1 MHFYGHFVRV
11 YAYFANLAVQKT
23 EMMSSDRQMKTG
35 LKLRLVVLVFIQYA
49 VWGAYLISIGRYLA
63 QTGLGSQIKWF
74 FAVNGIASLFM
85 PALIGIVADRFIQ
98 AQKTLSICH
107 FLAGGFMLAAG
118 MYCLKAGKVE
128 FGPLY
133 AFYALS
139 IVFFMPTVALTNSV
153 SYSIIGQAGGDPVRD
168 YPPIRLFGTVGFIA
182 SMLAVNFIPVN
193 GVRMQDSCTQ
203 LILSGF
209 LSLVLCLYSLTLPQC
224 PTGGSKAERSIR
236 DAFGLNAFGLFRQ
249 RHMAVF
255 FMFCILMGT
264 ALQITNGYANTFL
277 SSFSSNPAWAD
288 TFAVKN
294 SNALLSLSQISE
306 TLCFLLV
313 PFCMKRF
320 GIKKVMLMS
329 MTAWVLR
336 FGLLGIGTPD
346 MPGVLLFILSCIL
359 YGIAFDFYN
368 IAGSLYVEQN
378 VDKGIRAGAQ
388 GLFMMMSN
396 GVGATLGMMGAGS
409 VMDRF
414 VFKAAVPDWS
424 SAWFVF
430 AGYMVVVTILFALI
444 FKDKANTDNK

>member
-1 MHFYGHFVRV
+1 MRKDNILIDG
-11 YAYFANLAVQKT
+11 
-23 EMMSSDRQMKTG
+23 S
-35 LKLRLVVLVFIQYA
+35 LRFRLILLVFIQYA

-74 FAVNGIASLFM
+74 FAANGVVSLFM
-85 PALIGIVADRFIQ
+85 PALVGIIADRYIQ
-98 AQKTLSICH
+98 GQRLLALCH
-107 FLAGGFMLAAG
+107 CLAGAFMLSAG
-118 MYCLKAGKVE
+118 MYCLRAGQVA

-133 AFYALS
+133 WLYAMS

-153 SYSIIGQAGGDPVRD
+153 SYSIITRAGGDPVKD
-168 YPPIRLFGTVGFIA
+168 YPPIRLFGTVGFIC
-182 SMLAVNFIPVN
+182 SMLAVNWITID

-209 LSLVLCLYSLTLPQC
+209 LSLVLCLYCLTLPEC
-224 PTGGSKAERSIR
+224 PTSGKGQERSVA
-236 DAFGLNAFGLFRQ
+236 DAFGLKAFRLFGQ
-249 RHMAVF
+249 SHMAVF
-255 FMFCILMGT
+255 FIFCILMGT

-277 SSFSSNPAWAD
+277 SSFSANADLAD

-320 GIKKVMLMS
+320 GIKKVLLMS

-336 FGLLGIGTPD
+336 FGLFGLGAPD
-346 MPGVLLFILSCIL
+346 MPGVLLLILSCIL
-359 YGIAFDFYN
+359 YGIAFDFFN
-368 IAGSLYVEQN
+368 IAGSLFVEKN
-378 VDKGIRAGAQ
+378 VDKSIRASAQ

-396 GVGATLGMMGAGS
+396 GVGATIGMIGAGA
-409 VMDRF
+409 VMDHF
-414 VFKAAVPDWS
+414 VFMASMPDWS

-430 AGYMVVVTILFALI
+430 AGYMIVVAMLFAVL
-444 FKDKANTDNK
+444 FKNPASKKNS